1 MTDLAANYLGLEL
14 RSPIVASA
22 SPLNG
27 EPDTARQIEDAGAA
41 AIVLPSLF
49 EEEILAEEMQ
59 VGGVL
64 EAGSEHQAEAR
75 SYFPTLDSFAGIG
88 DRYLTTLERIKGR
101 SAIPVIASLNATTA
115 TGGWVR
121 YAELLQEAGADAVE
135 LNLYHLAVDP
145 DRTAAEMEATDLE
158 LVAAVRSRL
167 SVPLAVKLSPYYSA
181 MANFARKVVGA
192 GADGLVLFN
201 RFYQPDLD
209 LDTLDVVPRVELSH
223 PTELRL
229 PMRWMAILRPQ
240 LGSGVS
246 MAASSGVH
254 SGTDVVKSLMV
265 GADVAM
271 TTSALL
277 RHGPTHLAVIE
288 AELRTWLIDNGY
300 ESVRQLQ
307 GSANHATAGDPAA
320 FERTNYLKTL
330 HSWTA
335 PHDGFPTPT
344 ETSIALPPG
353 A

>member
-1 MTDLAANYLGLEL
+1 MTDLTTRYLGLDL

-27 EPDTARQIEDAGAA
+27 HPDTARQVEDAGAA
-41 AIVLPSLF
+41 ALVLPSLF
-49 EEEILAEEMQ
+49 EEEILAEELQ
-59 VGGVL
+59 LSGAL
-64 EAGSEHQAEAR
+64 EAGTEHHAEAR
-75 SYFPTLDSFAGIG
+75 GYFPTFGSFAGTG

-145 DRTAAEMEATDLE
+145 KRSAADMEAVDLE

-167 SVPLAVKLSPYYSA
+167 DVPLAVKLSPYYSA
-181 MANFARKVVGA
+181 MANFTRSVVDA

-209 LDTLDVVPRVELSH
+209 LETLDVVARVDLSE
-223 PTELRL
+223 PAELRL
-229 PMRWMAILRPQ
+229 PLRWIAILRPQ
-240 LGSGVS
+240 LGADVS
-246 MAASSGVH
+246 LAASTGIH
-254 SGTDVVKSLMV
+254 SGPDVVKALLV

-277 RHGPTHLAVIE
+277 LHGPERLAVIE
-288 AELRTWLIDNGY
+288 AELRGWLAAHDY

-307 GSANHATAGDPAA
+307 GSANHVTAGDPAA
-320 FERTNYLKTL
+320 FERTNYMKTL
-330 HSWTA
+330 HSWT
-335 PHDGFPTPT
+335 
-344 ETSIALPPG
+344 PPR
-353 A
+353 